1 MPDSAPPIDRT
12 KRQIVQRLSLRKP
25 QEESLDLLV
34 DILARIELSKDAS
47 VIKQLEEVKDAYPNI
62 SDFERDFPSICFALA
77 TGVGKTRLMGAF
89 IAYLFLT
96 RRSKHFL
103 VLAPNTT
110 IYEKLISDF
119 TQGSAIVVMPALAR

>member
-1 MPDSAPPIDRT
+1 MPDSAPPINRI

-34 DILARIELSKDAS
+34 DILARVELSKDAS
-47 VIKQLEEVKDAYPNI
+47 VIKQLEEVKEAYPNI

-96 RRSKHFL
+96 GRFQTFL
-103 VLAPNTT
+103 GVGT
-110 IYEKLISDF
+110 
-119 TQGSAIVVMPALAR
+119 